1 MSSFFGYSSIDD
13 MFDGSG
19 MGGSGANFSTLSH
32 DDYVLA
38 FPDDATASAHV
49 NGISSNDG
57 LPVRTA
63 SGVPSIVDGKVT
75 VSGVTINFG
84 DLEGT
89 VIGNEIQ
96 NNLDLTD
103 ISRLIDDLPSG
114 VSSINLSTKKDGT
127 WSGIINRNTNSLDIR
142 VNLNSDVNKSID
154 PIDGRSPITI
164 FGHEIAHHV
173 NDVNSRSEALTN
185 QYISQNPGEYSALVA
200 HFQSKGAMDAD
211 RDARYAINYGFE
223 EGIVQGVAN
232 EMREDIGEKVFNVAR
247 FEFARDEMIGLL
259 DGQIEKG
266 VGLSVDPGNFS
277 LFGLSIDENGNIVD
291 GDHFLFASEKSSFLL
306 AM

>member
-84 DLEGT
+84 
-89 VIGNEIQ
+89 V
-96 NNLDLTD
+96 
-103 ISRLIDDLPSG
+103 SVLIKPLFRP
-114 VSSINLSTKKDGT
+114 
-127 WSGIINRNTNSLDIR
+127 R
-142 VNLNSDVNKSID
+142 ID
-154 PIDGRSPITI
+154 
-164 FGHEIAHHV
+164 
-173 NDVNSRSEALTN
+173 
-185 QYISQNPGEYSALVA
+185 
-200 HFQSKGAMDAD
+200 
-211 RDARYAINYGFE
+211 
-223 EGIVQGVAN
+223 
-232 EMREDIGEKVFNVAR
+232 
-247 FEFARDEMIGLL
+247 
-259 DGQIEKG
+259 
-266 VGLSVDPGNFS
+266 
-277 LFGLSIDENGNIVD
+277 
-291 GDHFLFASEKSSFLL
+291 FL
-306 AM
+306 